1 MTIYNNFELLLFAS
15 AEKCCNN
22 DTKKFLEQGESNFEL
37 TQKEKHRFYRIVK
50 QKINATWK
58 AIKVAVIACL
68 ICFSLL
74 FTACICISKIRA
86 AIFEVVVEWYESYI
100 AVGFEDPNKEDDH
113 SPPPTE
119 ILNKAY
125 ASYLPSE
132 YTSEVDIDNKNYY
145 SNSYYSEDTLI
156 FSLTQNVISGEMNW
170 NNAEG
175 QSVSEIQIN
184 GYRAVLIEDQNMTSV
199 YSLIWRDQ
207 EYEYNIVGLFSNKD
221 ELIQVA
227 EGVKTK

>member
-1 MTIYNNFELLLFAS
+1 M
-15 AEKCCNN
+15 
-22 DTKKFLEQGESNFEL
+22 
-37 TQKEKHRFYRIVK
+37 
-50 QKINATWK
+50 
-58 AIKVAVIACL
+58 
-68 ICFSLL
+68 
-74 FTACICISKIRA
+74 
-86 AIFEVVVEWYESYI
+86 
-100 AVGFEDPNKEDDH
+100 
-113 SPPPTE
+113 
-119 ILNKAY
+119 
-125 ASYLPSE
+125 
-132 YTSEVDIDNKNYY
+132 
-145 SNSYYSEDTLI
+145 I